1 MKVLA
6 ALPCVVAVDD
16 SATLLSLKVQ
26 TTLETG
32 VDHLLDAVGSRNVT
46 QMSSL
51 LQNLVEETI
60 SEGTVGPVIDP
71 DVKSALQMIKDAL
84 IGDIQGA
91 LKEAHCFDQ
100 VELHKQILCFSDCE
114 TQKKIGAESCPQ
126 YCDGSAH
133 KECRDGL
140 LIKYKEHIT
149 ACRALDDFMKDFEY
163 ECPKAEKKC
172 CLLSHT
178 TWNCGG
184 LCSGTIAGMEV
195 DGYFGDWLMMQVTKF
210 ENAYTEWM
218 SLHHKC
224 TAAYH
229 AYVEVD
235 AECDCKQAECETTN
249 CKYET
254 CHFLNCED
262 NYNRC
267 WGQCELQ
274 YWHTRETKECLEKD
288 RKIDWSATEKIEC
301 YVDVLLASPTKDE
314 LIANCGTADCIN
326 VYRENKYKYC
336 NTICPEVDFDASW
349 DNHLRRD
356 DQNFQGEADQD
367 VTGEGATSVNTMHR
381 AADGSDAAVRC
392 TSHLDLDFQDP
403 PCCHPCEPR
412 PQPPCT
418 GGGDYTGGWD
428 KSSYMWLHYGQF
440 GHFETSDI
448 EEFVAD
454 ICHSGEHTMV
464 YAFNLCQCLDCPPM
478 PYVPEAACT
487 AKKACTGYP
496 AEYDYSK
503 HDIKVDCAAI
513 SDSEVVPYSAL
524 APVEEE

>member
-1 MKVLA
+1 
-6 ALPCVVAVDD
+6 
-16 SATLLSLKVQ
+16 
-26 TTLETG
+26 
-32 VDHLLDAVGSRNVT
+32 
-46 QMSSL
+46 
-51 LQNLVEETI
+51 
-60 SEGTVGPVIDP
+60 
-71 DVKSALQMIKDAL
+71 
-84 IGDIQGA
+84 
-91 LKEAHCFDQ
+91 
-100 VELHKQILCFSDCE
+100 
-114 TQKKIGAESCPQ
+114 
-126 YCDGSAH
+126 
-133 KECRDGL
+133 
-140 LIKYKEHIT
+140 
-149 ACRALDDFMKDFEY
+149 
-163 ECPKAEKKC
+163 
-172 CLLSHT
+172 
-178 TWNCGG
+178 
-184 LCSGTIAGMEV
+184 
-195 DGYFGDWLMMQVTKF
+195 
-210 ENAYTEWM
+210 M

-229 AYVEVD
+229 SYVEVD
-235 AECDCKQAECETTN
+235 AKCDCLQAECETTN
-249 CKYET
+249 CEYET

-267 WGQCELQ
+267 WGQCEIQ

-301 YVDVLLASPTKDE
+301 YVEVLLASPTPDE

-367 VTGEGATSVNTMHR
+367 VTGEGAASVNTMHR

-440 GHFETSDI
+440 GHFETGDI

-454 ICHSGEHTMV
+454 ICHSGEHTYV
-464 YAFNLCQCLDCPPM
+464 YAFNLCECLDCPPM

-487 AKKACTGYP
+487 DKKACTGYP
-496 AEYDYSK
+496 AEYDYRK
-503 HDIKVDCAAI
+503 HDIKVDCSTI